1 MNITTQYGAGLRT
14 GILIG
19 AGTCALA
26 LITLVA
32 IGSAADRATIT
43 HSIGSINTDRL
54 GGIGSSKSVAGID
67 LAIDRRDYIVGV
79 RLWRIAEKLDDDA
92 GISPVSGA
100 TVDIDWRWPGP
111 WRTGLLLASADDN
124 RFGYA
129 TAGVGSKHAD
139 AALLIPLNDSRFGLR
154 ARLRA
159 PLSGG
164 WHAQAHY
171 EYTGRQDPDIKIV
184 NVGLG
189 IGRSF

>member
-1 MNITTQYGAGLRT
+1 MKKLLAVLLFAVTTGVHAMDDGK
-14 GILIG
+14 IG
-19 AGTCALA
+19 VTP
-26 LITLVA
+26 T
-32 IGSAADRATIT
+32 
-43 HSIGSINTDRL
+43 IGSINTDRL

-79 RLWRIAEKLDDDA
+79 RLWRITERLDDA

-111 WRTGLLLASADDN
+111 WRTGLMLASADDN
-124 RFGYA
+124 RLGYA

-184 NVGLG
+184 NIGLG

>member
-1 MNITTQYGAGLRT
+1 MEIKNQYGAGLRV
-14 GILIG
+14 GMLIG
-19 AGTCALA
+19 AGTCAML
-26 LITLVA
+26 LTVLVA
-32 IGSAADRATIT
+32 IATADRASIT
-43 HSIGSINTDRL
+43 PSIGSINTDRL
-54 GGIGSSKSVAGID
+54 GGIGSSKSVAGLD

-79 RLWRIAEKLDDDA
+79 RLWRIAERLDDDA

-100 TVDIDWRWPGP
+100 TIDIDWRWPGP
-111 WRTGLLLASADDN
+111 WRTGLMLASADDN

-129 TAGVGSKHAD
+129 TAGVGSKYAD

-164 WHAQAHY
+164 WHAQVHY

-184 NVGLG
+184 NIGLG
-189 IGRSF
+189 IGRRF

>member
-19 AGTCALA
+19 AGTCALLLLA
-26 LITLVA
+26 LVTLA
-32 IGSAADRATIT
+32 DADRATIT
-43 HSIGSINTDRL
+43 PSIGSINTDRL

-100 TVDIDWRWPGP
+100 TVDIDWRWPGQ

-184 NVGLG
+184 NIGLG